1 MSGRT
6 TDIVAI
12 RRVTE
17 LVRQDATSDAMAID
31 GKPFDGKTVAT
42 QFGNTLAMVVAL
54 CDCIDQIVG
63 PA

>member
-1 MSGRT
+1 MLA

-12 RRVTE
+12 RRLTDV
-17 LVRQDATSDAMAID
+17 VREDAVSDARALD

-42 QFGNTLAMVVAL
+42 QFGNTLAMIVAL

-63 PA
+63 TP